1 MTVGTEENPK
11 SIDIAGEDGSYV
23 LHLFP
28 SVDGLEC
35 RGTVVVK
42 QASLA
47 LSPERFLAIF
57 KKLGITHGLVKQQCL
72 ELCYAVRQ
80 GKSRS
85 NLLLARGVLP
95 FDGKNGFFE
104 FVPGVYREHP
114 NFSENE
120 DGSVDFRRLNT
131 FGNVQPGQLI
141 GTLQPPTVGND
152 GVSVYG
158 KPIPAAAGEPLNFT
172 VDEGARGPDGQG
184 RVYAER
190 AGRVIFDGQTLTV
203 SEEYLVDGDVD
214 LEVGHIDFVG
224 FVEIHGDVPDGFDI
238 RAGKG
243 LKVSGI
249 VGACRIYADGDVEL
263 RGMAGLGTG
272 KIVCR
277 GNLIACFLNDVEV
290 ECGGDLIVQNEI
302 RNSFIK
308 CAGVVSL
315 PKGMISGGE
324 CIALGGIEA
333 NKIGAPSGLHTELD
347 AGIDFRVREQLREAR
362 AMLHDV
368 TAEIREFNN
377 ILASFNERHQGA
389 ASLSPA
395 EKARMVELMDKLGE
409 REVMQ
414 RELADRIDNLQGSA
428 SEGANGK
435 VNVKSVL
442 REGVVIAI
450 GKARE
455 GVKSERSGPLS
466 IIENSLDHC
475 LRYLPMSPLSKSS
488 RLIEKELLE
497 KEREKEK
504 EKSAKS

>member
-1 MTVGTEENPK
+1 MNGGAEEKPK

-23 LHLFP
+23 LHLSP
-28 SVDGLEC
+28 SADGLEC
-35 RGTVVVK
+35 RGAVEVTR
-42 QASLA
+42 ASLA
-47 LSPERFLAIF
+47 LSPERLLAIF
-57 KKLGITHGLVKQQCL
+57 KKLGIVHGLVKQQCL

-85 NLLLARGVLP
+85 NLLLARGALP

-104 FVPGVYREHP
+104 FVPGVYRDHP
-114 NFSENE
+114 DFSEKE
-120 DGSVDFRRLNT
+120 DGSIDLRRLNT

-141 GTLQPPTVGND
+141 GTVRPPTAGNN
-152 GVSVYG
+152 GLSVYG
-158 KPIPAAAGEPLNFT
+158 QFLPATAGMPLSLL
-172 VDEGARGPDGQG
+172 VGDGARGPDGQG
-184 RVYAER
+184 QVYAER

-203 SEEYLVDGDVD
+203 SAEFLVDGDVD
-214 LEVGHIDFVG
+214 LEVGHIDFIG
-224 FVEIHGDVPDGFDI
+224 FVEVRGDVPDGFNI
-238 RAGKG
+238 RASKG
-243 LKVSGI
+243 LKVTGI
-249 VGACRIYADGDVEL
+249 VGACQIQSDGDVEV
-263 RGMAGLGTG
+263 RGVAGLGEG

-308 CAGVVSL
+308 CSGAVSL
-315 PKGMISGGE
+315 PKGVISGGD

-333 NKIGAPSGLHTELD
+333 NKIGAPSGLRTDLEV
-347 AGIDFRVREQLREAR
+347 GIDFQVREQLQSAR
-362 AMLHDV
+362 AILHDV
-368 TAEIREFNN
+368 TAEIREFNS
-377 ILASFNERHQGA
+377 ILASFNERCQSA
-389 ASLSPA
+389 APLSPA
-395 EKARMVELMDKLGE
+395 EKSRIVELMDKLGE
-409 REVMQ
+409 REVVQ
-414 RELADRIDNLQGSA
+414 RELATRIEELQNST